1 MSPFEL
7 PDGWRRVRT
16 AEVAEVIMGQSPPG
30 STYNTVGDGLP
41 FFQGKAEFTDLYPVT
56 KKWCTAPSKIAEPA
70 DVLISVRAPVGPSNL
85 CREKSGIG
93 RGLAALRPK
102 DGVPSRYLLYAM
114 RASADE
120 LKSRSTGTTF
130 EAIGGST
137 LRDHLVTLAPVE
149 ARAGLVSAIEKQL
162 TRLDDTVTTLRRAA
176 TRIRMLRSAVLS
188 RAWDRAQTQTSL
200 GELSVASDYGT
211 SQKANYEADG
221 PPILRIPNVAHG
233 RLDLRDLKYGTK
245 PADLKVARALR
256 PGDFLII
263 RTNGSRDLIG
273 RGGIV
278 ETEFSAPHFHAS
290 YLIRFRIAG
299 NAPLWRWISLIWS
312 APALRNRIESMAATS
327 AGQYNVSLSALARLP
342 VRVPVEQDLPAHL
355 EALERDLGAL
365 DALEAEIASAM
376 VREGFLRRGI
386 LHQAFS
392 GRLALQ

>member
-1 MSPFEL
+1 
-7 PDGWRRVRT
+7 
-16 AEVAEVIMGQSPPG
+16 
-30 STYNTVGDGLP
+30 
-41 FFQGKAEFTDLYPVT
+41 
-56 KKWCTAPSKIAEPA
+56 
-70 DVLISVRAPVGPSNL
+70 
-85 CREKSGIG
+85 
-93 RGLAALRPK
+93 
-102 DGVPSRYLLYAM
+102 
-114 RASADE
+114 
-120 LKSRSTGTTF
+120 
-130 EAIGGST
+130 
-137 LRDHLVTLAPVE
+137 
-149 ARAGLVSAIEKQL
+149 
-162 TRLDDTVTTLRRAA
+162 
-176 TRIRMLRSAVLS
+176 
-188 RAWDRAQTQTSL
+188 L

-245 PADLKVARALR
+245 PAELKVARALR

-290 YLIRFRIAG
+290 YLIRFRLAG
-299 NAPLWRWISLIWS
+299 NAPLWRWVSLIWS
-312 APALRNRIESMAATS
+312 APALRHRIQSMAATS

-376 VREGFLRRGI
+376 VREGALRRGI